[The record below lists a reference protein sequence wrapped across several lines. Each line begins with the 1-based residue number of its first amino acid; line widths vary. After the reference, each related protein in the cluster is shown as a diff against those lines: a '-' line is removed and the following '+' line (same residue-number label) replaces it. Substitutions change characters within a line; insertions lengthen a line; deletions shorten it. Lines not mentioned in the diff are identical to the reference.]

1 MTLPSRRKPYRVQ
14 IVTDAQLEYFREAVI
29 GARHYGFETGRIEF
43 VDRWLDHE
51 MRGDLAALVRRD
63 RVQGIVA
70 PIHTVKEER
79 RYAALGIPVV
89 NVSHTQIGSALPLV
103 TQDDVAVGRLAAQHL
118 RGCGCRSFGFWGDPG
133 RAYSEER
140 LLGFR
145 AELGLHGQTDALQIG
160 SGPDVRM
167 KRWLSRLVRPAGI
180 FAVLD
185 IGALGLIRS
194 ARQLGWRVPE
204 DVAILGAGDDDFW
217 VEFERVPLSSVRL
230 PARRIGYEAA
240 SLLTELLERGPVS
253 PPPCRRLPVE
263 GIAARKSTDV
273 IYAGDPAVAR
283 ALRFIREQALRNPYV
298 SEVARAA
305 GIARTA
311 LQTRFRSVVGRTI
324 LHEIQRTQLARA
336 QELLTTTDLPL
347 AMIAEQCAF
356 PNSQRFSVVFR
367 QRLGLSPSSYRRQYR
382 PAGFGRE

>member
-1 MTLPSRRKPYRVQ
+1 
-14 IVTDAQLEYFREAVI
+14 
-29 GARHYGFETGRIEF
+29 
-43 VDRWLDHE
+43 
-51 MRGDLAALVRRD
+51 
-63 RVQGIVA
+63 
-70 PIHTVKEER
+70 
-79 RYAALGIPVV
+79 VV

-145 AELGLHGQTDALQIG
+145 AELGLHGQADALQ
-160 SGPDVRM
+160 
-167 KRWLSRLVRPAGI
+167 SRLGAGCAHETVVEPTGPAGGHLRG
-180 FAVLD
+180 ARHRC
-185 IGALGLIRS
+185 ALGLIRS

-298 SEVARAA
+298 GEVARAA

-311 LQTRFRSVVGRTI
+311 LQSRFRSVVGRTI

-367 QRLGLSPSSYRRQYR
+367 QRLGVSPSSYRRQYR